1 MSDTT
6 ISTKTFVIG
15 SRKSQLAIIQ
25 AEEVKKAL
33 SLAYPTYSFKIITRS
48 TTGDQILSKP
58 LFQIGEKAL
67 FTKELEDELV
77 KKNVD
82 LVVHS
87 LKDLPTKLP
96 EGMIIGAITKRENP
110 KDAVIIKTGLAYKTI
125 NELPK
130 GSIVGTSSVRRSAQ
144 LKAVFPDLIFQSVRG
159 NLNTRLS
166 KLDDENG
173 PYTAIILAAAGLLRL
188 GFSHRISQILPS
200 SIILHAVGQGALGVE
215 CRADDKDVIELLSV
229 IDDNDTKLKCIAE
242 RALMRSLEGGCSVPI
257 GVETELIE
265 DVNDGNG
272 KRRELRIHGLI
283 ARVDGS
289 EIIRAEIKKVVEDI
303 VAAEE
308 LGKELAKI
316 LVEKGA
322 KDILE
327 DLKSS
332 R

>member
-77 KKNVD
+77 KKSVD

-144 LKAVFPDLIFQSVRG
+144 LKAVFPDLIFQ
-159 NLNTRLS
+159 N
-166 KLDDENG
+166 DENG

>member
-77 KKNVD
+77 KKSVD

-144 LKAVFPDLIFQSVRG
+144 LKAVFPDLIFQ
-159 NLNTRLS
+159 N
-166 KLDDENG
+166 DENG

-327 DLKSS
+327 DLK
-332 R
+332 